1 MPAGLLCSDRTRPG
15 IHAHHAGP
23 CRVARAAPRVHLAA
37 ALWSS
42 AHCSWG
48 YSFDPALP
56 VATSARANPDLVK
69 ISVKSARWFLAL
81 ERTWLKKI
89 SEIKEML
96 YKFPAGGQIVPVP
109 RRLHQWSVWLQE
121 EFIRRVVNLIK
132 NREACDRDTSSKK
145 LIDGTTEQE
154 LQFFHTV
161 AVPGLVEAGFTQIPI
176 VIAALQTLALHRQC
190 PLPDNLVDQI
200 PYGSAAPANM
210 CWIDQF
216 KNIWRNARM

>member
-1 MPAGLLCSDRTRPG
+1 MC
-15 IHAHHAGP
+15 
-23 CRVARAAPRVHLAA
+23 
-37 ALWSS
+37 

-48 YSFDPALP
+48 LYFDPSLP
-56 VATSARANPDLVK
+56 VSTTARANLDLVK

-89 SEIKEML
+89 SEIKDMFSKL
-96 YKFPAGGQIVPVP
+96 PILTAGGQISPP
-109 RRLHQWSVWLQE
+109 RLHQWSVWQQE

-132 NREACDRDTSSKK
+132 NREACDGDTSSKK

-154 LQFFHTV
+154 LQFFNTV
-161 AVPGLVEAGFTQIPI
+161 AVPRLVEAGFTQITTF
-176 VIAALQTLALHRQC
+176 IAALQAITVQRQC

-200 PYGSAAPANM
+200 PYGSALPVNI

-216 KNIWRNARM
+216 KKIWRNARM

>member
-1 MPAGLLCSDRTRPG
+1 MC
-15 IHAHHAGP
+15 
-23 CRVARAAPRVHLAA
+23 
-37 ALWSS
+37 

-48 YSFDPALP
+48 LYFDPTLP
-56 VATSARANPDLVK
+56 VSTSARANPDLVK
-69 ISVKSARWFLAL
+69 ISVKSARWLLAL

-89 SEIKEML
+89 SEIKEMFSKL
-96 YKFPAGGQIVPVP
+96 PISTAGGLICPVP
-109 RRLHQWSVWLQE
+109 CLHQWSVWQQE

-154 LQFFHTV
+154 LEFFNTV
-161 AVPGLVEAGFTQIPI
+161 AVPRLVDAGFTQIAAF
-176 VIAALQTLALHRQC
+176 IAALQTIALQRQC
-190 PLPDNLVDQI
+190 QLPDNLVDQI

-216 KNIWRNARM
+216 KKIWRNARM

>member
-1 MPAGLLCSDRTRPG
+1 MC
-15 IHAHHAGP
+15 
-23 CRVARAAPRVHLAA
+23 
-37 ALWSS
+37 

-48 YSFDPALP
+48 LYFDPTLP
-56 VATSARANPDLVK
+56 VSTSARANPDLVK
-69 ISVKSARWFLAL
+69 ISVKSARWLLAL
-81 ERTWLKKI
+81 DRTWLKKN

-96 YKFPAGGQIVPVP
+96 LKLPISTAGGQIFP
-109 RRLHQWSVWLQE
+109 RLLQWSVWLQE

-154 LQFFHTV
+154 LQFFSTV
-161 AVPGLVEAGFTQIPI
+161 AVPRLVEAGFTQIPTFI
-176 VIAALQTLALHRQC
+176 EALQTIALQRQC
-190 PLPDNLVDQI
+190 QLPDNLVDQI

-216 KNIWRNARM
+216 KKIWRNARM